1 MGVGLGEEIVRRGMG
16 GGERRGEERREED
29 VYVYGSSIYV

>member
-1 MGVGLGEEIVRRGMG
+1 LVGREGG
-16 GGERRGEERREED
+16 GGEERRGGGLREED